1 MEVNLMEI
9 GDRIRAIRME
19 RGLTQKELGNLCG
32 MADSAIR
39 RYESNR
45 GNPTQ
50 KTLIKIAK
58 ALGVHLRDL
67 SDNSWLKEIDQEL
80 GPEKLAAL
88 RAEVSSSETDEHKP
102 TELEQEI
109 IDMFLKLDDPARSA
123 LLGYANRLVEEMRDK
138 PSEEIPMDI
147 ESQLERYRHG
157 LLMGIATAQ
166 VNFTVP
172 PEDIDIDSVSLT
184 PELTAMVED
193 AVKKQRK
200 ILEAE
205 QQQKK

>member
-1 MEVNLMEI
+1 MEI

>member
-1 MEVNLMEI
+1 MPV
-9 GDRIRAIRME
+9 GDRIRAIRTE
-19 RGLTQKELGNLCG
+19 RGLTQKELGELCG

-50 KTLIKIAK
+50 KTLLKIAK

-67 SDNSWLKEIDQEL
+67 ADNSWLEEIDREL

-88 RAEVSSSETDEHKP
+88 RAEGSSSETDDERKP
-102 TELEQEI
+102 TKLEQEI
-109 IDMFLKLDDPARSA
+109 IELFLKLDDPARSA
-123 LLGYANRLVEEMRDK
+123 LLGYANRLAEEMRNK
-138 PSEEIPMDI
+138 PPEEVPMDI

-166 VNFTVP
+166 ANFSIP
-172 PEDIDIDSVSLT
+172 PEDIDVDSISLT
-184 PELTAMVED
+184 PELSAMIED
-193 AVKKQRK
+193 AVKKQRE
-200 ILEAE
+200 ILGAE
-205 QQQKK
+205 QQKK

>member
-1 MEVNLMEI
+1 MPV
-9 GDRIRAIRME
+9 GDRIRAIRTE
-19 RGLTQKELGNLCG
+19 RGLTQKELGELCG

-50 KTLIKIAK
+50 KTLLKIAK

-67 SDNSWLKEIDQEL
+67 ADNSWLEEIDREL

-88 RAEVSSSETDEHKP
+88 RSEVSSSETDDERKP
-102 TELEQEI
+102 TKLEQEI
-109 IDMFLKLDDPARSA
+109 IELFLKLDDPARSA
-123 LLGYANRLVEEMRDK
+123 LLGYANRLAEEMRNK
-138 PSEEIPMDI
+138 PPEEVPMDI

-166 VNFTVP
+166 ANFSIP
-172 PEDIDIDSVSLT
+172 PEDIDVDSISLT
-184 PELTAMVED
+184 PELSAMVED
-193 AVKKQRK
+193 AVKKQRE

-205 QQQKK
+205 QQKK

>member
-1 MEVNLMEI
+1 MPV
-9 GDRIRAIRME
+9 GDRIRAIRTE
-19 RGLTQKELGNLCG
+19 RGLTQKELGELCG

-50 KTLIKIAK
+50 KTLLKIAK

-67 SDNSWLKEIDQEL
+67 ADNSWLEEIDREL

-88 RAEVSSSETDEHKP
+88 RAEGSSSETDDERKP
-102 TELEQEI
+102 TKLEQEI
-109 IDMFLKLDDPARSA
+109 IELFLKLDDPARSA
-123 LLGYANRLVEEMRDK
+123 LLGYANRLAEEMRNK
-138 PSEEIPMDI
+138 PPEEVPMDI

-166 VNFTVP
+166 ANFSIP
-172 PEDIDIDSVSLT
+172 PEDIDVDSISLT
-184 PELTAMVED
+184 PDLSAMIED
-193 AVKKQRK
+193 AVKKQRE

-205 QQQKK
+205 QQKK

>member
-1 MEVNLMEI
+1 MPV
-9 GDRIRAIRME
+9 GDRIRAIRTE
-19 RGLTQKELGNLCG
+19 RGLTQKELGDLCG

-50 KTLIKIAK
+50 KTLLKIAK

-67 SDNSWLKEIDQEL
+67 ADNSWLEEIDREL

-88 RAEVSSSETDEHKP
+88 RAEGSSSETDDERKP
-102 TELEQEI
+102 TKLEQEI
-109 IDMFLKLDDPARSA
+109 IELFLKLDDPARSA
-123 LLGYANRLVEEMRDK
+123 LLGYANRLAEEMRNK
-138 PSEEIPMDI
+138 PPEEVPMDI

-166 VNFTVP
+166 ANFSIP
-172 PEDIDIDSVSLT
+172 PEDIDVDSISLT
-184 PELTAMVED
+184 PELSAMIED
-193 AVKKQRK
+193 AVKKQRE
-200 ILEAE
+200 ILGAE
-205 QQQKK
+205 QQKK

>member
-1 MEVNLMEI
+1 MEV

-19 RGLTQKELGNLCG
+19 RGLTQKELGELCG

-50 KTLIKIAK
+50 KTLLKIAK

-67 SDNSWLKEIDQEL
+67 ADNSWLEEIDQQL

-88 RAEVSSSETDEHKP
+88 RAEVSSDEH
-102 TELEQEI
+102 ELSEIDQKI
-109 IDMFLKLDDPARSA
+109 IDLFLKLDDPARSA

-138 PSEEIPMDI
+138 PTEQYPMDI

-166 VNFTVP
+166 ANYTIP
-172 PEDIDIDSVSLT
+172 PEDVDVDSITLT
-184 PELTAMVED
+184 PELKEMVD
-193 AVKKQRK
+193 NAVEKQRR
-200 ILEAE
+200 ILEE
-205 QQQKK
+205 DQQKK